1 MHLLPG
7 DDTVVMAGR
16 IREAKLAKQA
26 DLKRRRAGATARF
39 GEQLRM
45 SLGASAHSQHDPI
58 EEETVEDWVQMRI
71 IEGYSHGF
79 LQVSTSL
86 RLQSAG
92 QETLIYSI
100 LWHSA

>member
-1 MHLLPG
+1 VASVLLCLTHALAG

-26 DLKRRRAGATARF
+26 ELRRRRAGATARF

-45 SLGASAHSQHDPI
+45 SVERGHGVSPDAI
-58 EEETVEDWVQMRI
+58 EDETTEDWVQMRI

-79 LQVSTSL
+79 LQVSGTVV
-86 RLQSAG
+86 RLLAFV
-92 QETLIYSI
+92 
-100 LWHSA
+100 